1 MRPSNLIYAVDE
13 KPPALVCLVNAAQQ
27 LTIIT
32 PFLIYPI
39 LVMRAVGADEQASAN
54 FVALSFLAIGIGTLL
69 QSWPARWTGSGFLI
83 SASPAAAFVPIDIAA
98 IKLGGFPLLTGMT
111 LLAGLAEIGF
121 AQIVRRFRPF
131 FPAEISGLCILLIGI
146 YVGVLAIRAAFG
158 LDAASGQ
165 ATATGRE
172 LAISG
177 ATLALMVSSRPVA
190 VACPL
195 AASSPKAAR
204 IASTPT

>member
-1 MRPSNLIYAVDE
+1 MRPSNLIYSVDE
-13 KPPALVCLVNAAQQ
+13 RPPALVCLVNAAQQ

-39 LVMRAVGADEQASAN
+39 LVMREVGADQQAVAS
-54 FVALSFLAIGIGTLL
+54 FVGLSFLAIGIATLL
-69 QSWPARWTGSGFLI
+69 QAWPGKWTGSGFLI

-98 IKLGGFPLLTGMT
+98 IRAGGIPLLTGMT
-111 LLAGLAEIGF
+111 LTAGFAEIGF

-158 LDAASGQ
+158 LDPANGQ
-165 ATATGRE
+165 ATASR
-172 LAISG
+172 A
-177 ATLALMVSSRPVA
+177 SSRSAP
-190 VACPL
+190 P
-195 AASSPKAAR
+195 R
-204 IASTPT
+204 WR